1 MLLLLVSRS
10 VPPCFHTWILLL
22 PRAVAQ
28 CMEERKK
35 ESFEKRRGALT
46 ALKIQVEELLGGEGF
61 GMISRNLLDSSM
73 QAIFYLVP

>member
-1 MLLLLVSRS
+1 M
-10 VPPCFHTWILLL
+10 L

-35 ESFEKRRGALT
+35 ESFEKRRGALA